1 MVDQGAVYC
10 RGGWWDGVAC
20 NTLVA
25 GPMIFPDFEWK
36 HTIPSTSWESTWS
49 TMVPLSK
56 EEADALAKL
65 AEVLLRGVD
74 TEQKE
79 NQQ

>member
-1 MVDQGAVYC
+1 
-10 RGGWWDGVAC
+10 
-20 NTLVA
+20 
-25 GPMIFPDFEWK
+25 MIFPDFK
-36 HTIPSTSWESTWS
+36 AYTTPLTSWTSTHLA
-49 TMVPLSK
+49 LSK

-79 NQQ
+79 NQE

>member
-1 MVDQGAVYC
+1 
-10 RGGWWDGVAC
+10 
-20 NTLVA
+20 
-25 GPMIFPDFEWK
+25 MIIPDFEWK
-36 HTIPSTSWESTWS
+36 HAIPSTSWGSTWS

-65 AEVLLRGVD
+65 AEALLRGVD

-79 NQQ
+79 NQE

>member
-1 MVDQGAVYC
+1 MDQGAVYC
-10 RGGWWDGVAC
+10 RGGWWYGVAR

-25 GPMIFPDFEWK
+25 RPMIFPDFEWK

>member
-1 MVDQGAVYC
+1 MDQGAVYC
-10 RGGWWDGVAC
+10 QGGWWFVVARD
-20 NTLVA
+20 TLVTR
-25 GPMIFPDFEWK
+25 PMIIPDFEWK

-65 AEVLLRGVD
+65 AEALLRGVD

-79 NQQ
+79 NQE